1 MYVDK
6 TNKILDNN
14 ESVKICVWKRKT
26 TENTQRECV
35 RGRDKERAERNFKI
49 ILRLCTF
56 NALISA
62 IYTSPHGTDGSTM
75 YFNAHT
81 SI

>member
-35 RGRDKERAERNFKI
+35 RWRDRESRTQFQNYIKTLYIQRAHQRYLYK
-49 ILRLCTF
+49 
-56 NALISA
+56 
-62 IYTSPHGTDGSTM
+62 STRD
-75 YFNAHT
+75 
-81 SI
+81 